1 MTDAMSKRLK
11 SNRKIANREKFFL
24 LISFLLF
31 MFFIRSFCYYFRA
44 PLSARGNNPGLGS
57 ECSLPPS
64 YRARN
69 NLPHTLAATG
79 SSSSGQQVI
88 DDTPNTNNS
97 SGNQSASLV
106 NVYESPSV
114 SNKME
119 TRAIITSA
127 NQRHQQQQSRR
138 LDTLNSVSENS
149 STIPTTEENAMN
161 NVKVSRSSTEETR
174 TGILNGALFSQSSNV
189 KGSPS
194 TLSTMRAA
202 ATVASSMQS
211 KLCRPGD
218 DLHDIG
224 RLFLNANH
232 TISDNGINT
241 DNMQVNAL
249 DDQRVSRKDLVT
261 IVTISGCTTSESTT
275 GEMDIL
281 AHL

>member
-1 MTDAMSKRLK
+1 MS
-11 SNRKIANREKFFL
+11 
-24 LISFLLF
+24 
-31 MFFIRSFCYYFRA
+31 FILSFCYYFRA
-44 PLSARGNNPGLGS
+44 PLSARGNNLGLGS

-79 SSSSGQQVI
+79 SNGGGQQVT
-88 DDTPNTNNS
+88 DDTPNTDNS

-106 NVYESPSV
+106 NVNESSSV
-114 SNKME
+114 GNRME

-138 LDTLNSVSENS
+138 LDALNSVAENAN
-149 STIPTTEENAMN
+149 TIPTAEGNAVN
-161 NVKVSRSSTEETR
+161 NVKVSRSSHDEAR
-174 TGILNGALFSQSSNV
+174 TGILNGALFSQPLHV

-194 TLSTMRAA
+194 TVSTMPVA

-211 KLCRPGD
+211 KLSRPGD
-218 DLHDIG
+218 DLHDID

-232 TISDNGINT
+232 TISDNGIKA
-241 DNMQVNAL
+241 DNMQLNTL
-249 DDQRVSRKDLVT
+249 DDKRASRKDLVT